1 MGYPFWIRLKYRN
14 DVGRVVGFTGSILS
28 EAYLLD
34 VLARYEITRSNLVTV
49 CVNGKTYPT
58 SRLEGIFAK
67 LESRMSEGDRDG
79 LVKSNS

>member
-14 DVGRVVGFTGSILS
+14 DVGRVIGFTGSILS
-28 EAYLLD
+28 ESDLLD

-49 CVNGKTYPT
+49 YVNGKTYTT
-58 SRLEGIFAK
+58 SRLESIFVK

-79 LVKSNS
+79 LIKSNA